1 MTRKNVIII
10 VATFFLGSTGLGL
23 LASANQSDSIE
34 LNGQKVPVAKQVL
47 SDEQATK
54 FFDDFVGTAKHRI
67 LLYHHDYIPMHMA
80 SLHAFKERAKLHYLP
95 GVALYATEKNPNWR
109 EQMTSD
115 LFPAV
120 VRISDPP
127 QLANPA
133 DAIEMRKI
141 GSFVIL
147 DGKKI
152 AVCQPSDDGK
162 TFGVISSSD
171 PRLIED
177 MAKTFFRF
185 DADAH
190 TGLMAQVESM
200 NDMDEAIA
208 KSASR

>member
-10 VATFFLGSTGLGL
+10 VATFFLGLTGLGL
-23 LASANQSDSIE
+23 LAYANQSDSIE

-109 EQMTSD
+109 EQLTTD
-115 LFPAV
+115 LFTAV

-127 QLANPA
+127 QLATPA

-141 GSFVIL
+141 GSFMIL
-147 DGKKI
+147 DGEKI

-162 TFGVISSSD
+162 TFGIISSTD
-171 PRLIED
+171 PRLVDD
-177 MAKTFFRF
+177 MVKTFLRF
-185 DADAH
+185 DAEAH
-190 TGLMAQVESM
+190 TELLTQVEFM
-200 NDMDEAIA
+200 HYVDEAVA